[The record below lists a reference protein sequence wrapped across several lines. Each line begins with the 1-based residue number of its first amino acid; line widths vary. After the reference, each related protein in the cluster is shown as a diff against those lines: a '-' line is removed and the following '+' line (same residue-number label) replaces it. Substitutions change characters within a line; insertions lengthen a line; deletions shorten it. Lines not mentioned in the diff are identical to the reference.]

1 MVTQCVP
8 LLVLIM
14 IGINTME
21 NKFEFFIGMFVGA
34 FVILGVMAVLTS
46 FVPSKFEQCDTRYV
60 GKAALIVECM
70 WIMENSK

>member
-1 MVTQCVP
+1 
-8 LLVLIM
+8 
-14 IGINTME
+14 
-21 NKFEFFIGMFVGA
+21 MFVGA

-70 WIMENSK
+70 WVMENSK